1 MKPLKKV
8 LLVILLIPVV
18 LVIIS
23 FFLPSSYSVRR
34 SVSIQA
40 KPETVFAL
48 INSLKRWPEWS
59 AWTVARYPDMKTTY
73 SGPDAG
79 TGSAMAWEGKASG
92 NGSMKITS
100 SDPAK
105 GITYDLDF
113 EHGRY
118 LSKGDLTFQPSGDS
132 LTLTW
137 INSGNLG
144 WNPVSRLFGLL
155 MDKMMGGDMETGLK
169 NLQKAAEGK

>member
-1 MKPLKKV
+1 
-8 LLVILLIPVV
+8 
-18 LVIIS
+18 
-23 FFLPSSYSVRR
+23 
-34 SVSIQA
+34 
-40 KPETVFAL
+40 
-48 INSLKRWPEWS
+48 
-59 AWTVARYPDMKTTY
+59 
-73 SGPDAG
+73 
-79 TGSAMAWEGKASG
+79 
-92 NGSMKITS
+92 MKITG
-100 SDPAK
+100 SDQAK